1 MASPVKK
8 NLELG
13 LCGHQPK
20 TAMGFQSPIHY
31 EGSLE
36 WTNNLLEPCRGTHC
50 LTPQFLPHH
59 ITVPNSWS
67 SHLVWG
73 NLQPQKT
80 STITQN
86 KGLK

>member
-50 LTPQFLPHH
+50 LTPQFPASCL
-59 ITVPNSWS
+59 
-67 SHLVWG
+67 
-73 NLQPQKT
+73 
-80 STITQN
+80 TISRYQIPGQVTWCGGTYSLRKLAQ
-86 KGLK
+86 